1 MTNMKK
7 ILSVTAAAAM
17 LLGVSACGSN
27 NNNGGTAAKG
37 TQSIKLTV
45 WGPSEDQAKSDSW
58 LPTMEKQFA
67 KAHPEYKIT
76 WKNAVVSEGD
86 AGKTVKQDPSAAADV
101 YMFAN
106 DQLGTLLDAQAIG
119 EVSDDAKAQ
128 IKKQDDD
135 AVIKSVTGTDGK
147 IYGVPFTGNTYFMY
161 YNKSKFSSDDIK
173 SLDTMLQKG
182 KVSFNLGNSWYLPAF
197 YTGAGMTL
205 FGKDSATAKD
215 GVKMDS
221 AAATDVTK
229 YLVDLVKNPNFVVD
243 NDEGAGL
250 AAMQNGTVDA
260 IFSGTWSASDVK
272 KALGDN
278 YAAAQLPS
286 FTTSGGKTYQ
296 MKAFYGS
303 KAVAFNPNSKY
314 PQAAAEF
321 ATYLGSTEAQKAH
334 YTMRQ
339 IVPTDKSLASTYK
352 NDPAAVAQNDTIAN
366 TSVLQPTIA
375 AMGNFWD
382 PCKTFGT
389 AIVNGDVNAGNA
401 QAKAQAWLDGYKN
414 IASASSSSK

>member
-1 MTNMKK
+1 MTYMKK
-7 ILSVTAAAAM
+7 ILGVTAAVAM
-17 LLGVSACGSN
+17 LLGASACGSS
-27 NNNGGTAAKG
+27 NNGGTAAKS
-37 TQSIKLTV
+37 TQAIKLTV

-58 LPTMEKQFA
+58 LPTMEKQFE

-86 AGKTVKQDPSAAADV
+86 AGTTVKQDPSAAADV

-106 DQLGTLLDAQAIG
+106 DQLGTLLGAQAIG

-135 AVIKSVTGTDGK
+135 AIIKSVTGTDGK

-205 FGKDSATAKD
+205 FGKDASNAKD
-215 GVKMDS
+215 GIKMDS

-366 TSVLQPTIA
+366 TSTLQPTIA

-414 IASASSSSK
+414 IASTSSSK

>member
-17 LLGVSACGSN
+17 LLGVSACGS

-106 DQLGTLLDAQAIG
+106 DQLGTLIDAQAIG

-135 AVIKSVTGTDGK
+135 AIIKSVTGTDGK

-182 KVSFNLGNSWYLPAF
+182 KVSYNLGNSWYLPAF

-205 FGKDSATAKD
+205 FGKDAATAKD
-215 GVKMDS
+215 GIKMDS

-250 AAMQNGTVDA
+250 AALQNGTVDA

-272 KALGDN
+272 KALGNN

-286 FTTSGGKTYQ
+286 FTTSGGSTYQ

-303 KAVAFNPNSKY
+303 KAVGFNPNSKV

-321 ATYLGSTEAQKAH
+321 ATYLGSSEAQKAH

-352 NDPAAVAQNDTIAN
+352 NNPAAVAQNDTIAN
-366 TSVLQPTIA
+366 TSTLQPTIA
-375 AMGNFWD
+375 QMGNFWD
-382 PCKTFGT
+382 PCKNFGT
-389 AIVNGDVNAGNA
+389 AIVNGDVNSGNA
-401 QAKAQAWLDGYKN
+401 QAKAQAWLDSYKN
-414 IASASSSSK
+414 IAKDSSK

>member
-1 MTNMKK
+1 MTYMKK
-7 ILSVTAAAAM
+7 ILGVTAAVAM
-17 LLGVSACGSN
+17 LLGASACGSS
-27 NNNGGTAAKG
+27 NNGGTAAKS
-37 TQSIKLTV
+37 TQAIKLTV
-45 WGPSEDQAKSDSW
+45 WGPSEDQAKSSSW
-58 LPTMEKQFA
+58 LPTMEKQFE

-86 AGKTVKQDPSAAADV
+86 AGTTVKQDPSAAADV
-101 YMFAN
+101 YMFSN
-106 DQLGTLLDAQAIG
+106 DQLGTLIDAQAIG

-128 IKKQDDD
+128 IKKQDDA

-205 FGKDSATAKD
+205 FGKDASNAKD
-215 GVKMDS
+215 GIKMDS

-250 AAMQNGTVDA
+250 AALQNGTVDA

-286 FTTSGGKTYQ
+286 FTTSGGETYQ

-366 TSVLQPTIA
+366 TSTLQPTIA

-414 IASASSSSK
+414 IASTSSSK

>member
-1 MTNMKK
+1 MTYMKK
-7 ILSVTAAAAM
+7 ILGVTAAVAM
-17 LLGVSACGSN
+17 LLGASACGSS
-27 NNNGGTAAKG
+27 NNGGTAAKS
-37 TQSIKLTV
+37 TQAIKLTV

-58 LPTMEKQFA
+58 LPTMEKQFE

-86 AGKTVKQDPSAAADV
+86 AGTTVKQDPSAAADV

-135 AVIKSVTGTDGK
+135 AIIKSVTGTDGK

-205 FGKDSATAKD
+205 FGKDASNAKD
-215 GVKMDS
+215 GIKMDS

-286 FTTSGGKTYQ
+286 FTTSGGETYQ

-303 KAVAFNPNSKY
+303 KAIAYNPNSKA

-366 TSVLQPTIA
+366 TSTLQPTIA

-414 IASASSSSK
+414 IASTSSSK

>member
-1 MTNMKK
+1 MTYMKK
-7 ILSVTAAAAM
+7 ILGVTAAVAM
-17 LLGVSACGSN
+17 LLGASACGSS
-27 NNNGGTAAKG
+27 NNGGTAAKS
-37 TQSIKLTV
+37 TQAIKLTV
-45 WGPSEDQAKSDSW
+45 WGPSEDQAKSSSW
-58 LPTMEKQFA
+58 LPTMEKQFE

-86 AGKTVKQDPSAAADV
+86 AGTTVKQDPSAAADV
-101 YMFAN
+101 YMFSN
-106 DQLGTLLDAQAIG
+106 DQLGTLIDAQAIG

-128 IKKQDDD
+128 IKKQDDA

-205 FGKDSATAKD
+205 FGKDSATAKA

-366 TSVLQPTIA
+366 TSTLQPTIA

>member
-106 DQLGTLLDAQAIG
+106 DQLGTLIDAQAIG

-135 AVIKSVTGTDGK
+135 AIIKSVTGTDGK

-182 KVSFNLGNSWYLPAF
+182 KVSYNLGNSWYLPAF

-205 FGKDSATAKD
+205 FGKDAATAKD
-215 GVKMDS
+215 GIKMDS

-250 AAMQNGTVDA
+250 AALQNGTVDA

-272 KALGDN
+272 KALGNN

-286 FTTSGGKTYQ
+286 FTTSGGSTYQ

-303 KAVAFNPNSKY
+303 KAVGYNPNSKV

-321 ATYLGSTEAQKAH
+321 ATYLGSSEAQKAH

-366 TSVLQPTIA
+366 TSTLQPTIA

-382 PCKTFGT
+382 PCKNFGT
-389 AIVNGDVNAGNA
+389 AIVNGDVNSGNA
-401 QAKAQAWLDGYKN
+401 QAKAQAWLDSYKN
-414 IASASSSSK
+414 IAKDSSK

>member
-106 DQLGTLLDAQAIG
+106 DQLGTLIDAQAIG

-135 AVIKSVTGTDGK
+135 AIIKSVTGTDGK

-182 KVSFNLGNSWYLPAF
+182 KVSYNLGNSWYLPAF

-205 FGKDSATAKD
+205 FGKDAATAKD
-215 GVKMDS
+215 GIKMDS

-250 AAMQNGTVDA
+250 AALQNGTVDA

-286 FTTSGGKTYQ
+286 FTTSGGSTYQ

-303 KAVAFNPNSKY
+303 KAVGYNPNSKV

-321 ATYLGSTEAQKAH
+321 ATYLAPPRLRRPTTRCVRSSRPTSPWLRPTRTIRPLSLRTTPSRTPPPCSRRSPRWATSGIRARTSAPLSST
-334 YTMRQ
+334 
-339 IVPTDKSLASTYK
+339 
-352 NDPAAVAQNDTIAN
+352 
-366 TSVLQPTIA
+366 
-375 AMGNFWD
+375 AM
-382 PCKTFGT
+382 
-389 AIVNGDVNAGNA
+389 
-401 QAKAQAWLDGYKN
+401 
-414 IASASSSSK
+414 

>member
-1 MTNMKK
+1 MTYMKK
-7 ILSVTAAAAM
+7 ILGVTAAVAM
-17 LLGVSACGSN
+17 LLGASACGSS
-27 NNNGGTAAKG
+27 NNGGTAAKS
-37 TQSIKLTV
+37 TQAIKLTV
-45 WGPSEDQAKSDSW
+45 WGPSEDQAKSSSW
-58 LPTMEKQFA
+58 LPTMEKQFE

-86 AGKTVKQDPSAAADV
+86 AGTTVKQDPSAAADV
-101 YMFAN
+101 YMFSN
-106 DQLGTLLDAQAIG
+106 DQLGTLIDAQAIG

-128 IKKQDDD
+128 IKKQDDA

-205 FGKDSATAKD
+205 FGKDSATAKA

>member
-106 DQLGTLLDAQAIG
+106 DQLGTLIDAQAIG

-135 AVIKSVTGTDGK
+135 AIIKSVTGTDGK

-182 KVSFNLGNSWYLPAF
+182 KVSYNLGNSWYLPAF

-205 FGKDSATAKD
+205 FGKDAATAKD
-215 GVKMDS
+215 GIKMDS

-250 AAMQNGTVDA
+250 AALQNGTVDA

-272 KALGDN
+272 KALGNN

-286 FTTSGGKTYQ
+286 FTTSGGSTYQ

-303 KAVAFNPNSKY
+303 KAVGFNPNSKV

-321 ATYLGSTEAQKAH
+321 ATYLGSSEAQKAH

-366 TSVLQPTIA
+366 TSTLQPTIA
-375 AMGNFWD
+375 QMGNFWD
-382 PCKTFGT
+382 PCKNFGT
-389 AIVNGDVNAGNA
+389 AIVNGDVNSGNA
-401 QAKAQAWLDGYKN
+401 QAKAQAWLDSYKN
-414 IASASSSSK
+414 IAKDSSK

>member
-1 MTNMKK
+1 MTYMKK
-7 ILSVTAAAAM
+7 ILGVTAAVAM
-17 LLGVSACGSN
+17 LLGASACGSS
-27 NNNGGTAAKG
+27 NNGGTAAKS
-37 TQSIKLTV
+37 TQAIKLTV
-45 WGPSEDQAKSDSW
+45 WGPSEDQAKSSSW
-58 LPTMEKQFA
+58 LPTMEKQFE

-86 AGKTVKQDPSAAADV
+86 AGTTVKQDPSAAADV

-106 DQLGTLLDAQAIG
+106 DQLGTLLGAQAIG

-135 AVIKSVTGTDGK
+135 AIIKSVTGTDGK

-205 FGKDSATAKD
+205 FCKGASNAKD
-215 GVKMDS
+215 GIKMDS

-286 FTTSGGKTYQ
+286 FTTSGGETYQ

-366 TSVLQPTIA
+366 TSTLQPTIA

-414 IASASSSSK
+414 IASTSSSK

>member
-106 DQLGTLLDAQAIG
+106 DQLGTLIDAQAIG

-135 AVIKSVTGTDGK
+135 AIIKSVTGTDGK

-182 KVSFNLGNSWYLPAF
+182 KVSYNLGNSWYLPAF

-205 FGKDSATAKD
+205 FGKDAATAKD
-215 GVKMDS
+215 GIKMDS

-250 AAMQNGTVDA
+250 AALQNGTVDA

-272 KALGDN
+272 KALGNN

-286 FTTSGGKTYQ
+286 FTTSGGSTYQ

-303 KAVAFNPNSKY
+303 KAVGYNPNSKV

-321 ATYLGSTEAQKAH
+321 ATYLGSSEAQKAH

-366 TSVLQPTIA
+366 TSTLQPTIA
-375 AMGNFWD
+375 QMGNFWD
-382 PCKTFGT
+382 PCKNFGT
-389 AIVNGDVNAGNA
+389 AIVNGDVNSGNA
-401 QAKAQAWLDGYKN
+401 QAKAQAWLDSYKN
-414 IASASSSSK
+414 IAKDSSK

>member
-1 MTNMKK
+1 MTYMKK
-7 ILSVTAAAAM
+7 ILGVTAAVAM
-17 LLGVSACGSN
+17 LLGASACGSS
-27 NNNGGTAAKG
+27 NNGGTAAKS
-37 TQSIKLTV
+37 TQAIKLTV
-45 WGPSEDQAKSDSW
+45 WGPSEDQAKSSSW
-58 LPTMEKQFA
+58 LPTMEKQFE

-76 WKNAVVSEGD
+76 WKNAVVS
-86 AGKTVKQDPSAAADV
+86 VKQDPSAAADV
-101 YMFAN
+101 YMFSN
-106 DQLGTLLDAQAIG
+106 DQLGTLIGAQAIG

-128 IKKQDDD
+128 IKKQDDA

-366 TSVLQPTIA
+366 TSTLQPTIA

>member
-1 MTNMKK
+1 MTYMKK
-7 ILSVTAAAAM
+7 ILGVTAAVAM
-17 LLGVSACGSN
+17 LLGASACGS
-27 NNNGGTAAKG
+27 NNNGGTAAKS
-37 TQSIKLTV
+37 TQAIKLTV
-45 WGPSEDQAKSDSW
+45 WGPSEDQAKSSSW
-58 LPTMEKQFA
+58 LPTMEKQFE

-86 AGKTVKQDPSAAADV
+86 AGTTVKQDPSAAADV
-101 YMFAN
+101 YMFSN
-106 DQLGTLLDAQAIG
+106 DQLGTLIDAQAIG

-128 IKKQDDD
+128 IKKQDDA

-286 FTTSGGKTYQ
+286 FTTSGGETYQ

-366 TSVLQPTIA
+366 TSTLQPTIA

-414 IASASSSSK
+414 IASTSSSK

>member
-1 MTNMKK
+1 MTYMKK
-7 ILSVTAAAAM
+7 ILGVTAAVAM
-17 LLGVSACGSN
+17 LLGASACGSS
-27 NNNGGTAAKG
+27 NNGGTAAKS
-37 TQSIKLTV
+37 TQAIKLTV

-58 LPTMEKQFA
+58 LPTMEKQFE

-86 AGKTVKQDPSAAADV
+86 AGTTVKQDPSAAADV

-106 DQLGTLLDAQAIG
+106 DQLSTLLDAQAIG

-135 AVIKSVTGTDGK
+135 AIIKSVTGTDGK

-182 KVSFNLGNSWYLPAF
+182 KVSYNLGNSWYLPAF

-205 FGKDSATAKD
+205 FGKDAATAKD
-215 GVKMDS
+215 GIKMDS

-250 AAMQNGTVDA
+250 AALQNGTVDA

-272 KALGDN
+272 KALGNN

-286 FTTSGGKTYQ
+286 FTTSGGSTYQ

-303 KAVAFNPNSKY
+303 KAVGFNPNSKV

-321 ATYLGSTEAQKAH
+321 ATYLGSSEAQKAH

-366 TSVLQPTIA
+366 TSTLQPTIA
-375 AMGNFWD
+375 QMGNFWD
-382 PCKTFGT
+382 PCKNFGT
-389 AIVNGDVNAGNA
+389 AIVNGDVNSGNA
-401 QAKAQAWLDGYKN
+401 QAKAQAWLDSYKN
-414 IASASSSSK
+414 IAKDSSK

>member
-106 DQLGTLLDAQAIG
+106 DQLGTLIDAQAIG

-135 AVIKSVTGTDGK
+135 AIIKSVTGTDGK

-182 KVSFNLGNSWYLPAF
+182 KVSYNLGNSWYLPAF

-205 FGKDSATAKD
+205 FGKDAATAKD
-215 GVKMDS
+215 GIKMDS

-250 AAMQNGTVDA
+250 AALQNGTVDA

-272 KALGDN
+272 KALGNN

-286 FTTSGGKTYQ
+286 FTTSGGETYQ

-303 KAVAFNPNSKY
+303 KAIAYNPNSKA
-314 PQAAAEF
+314 PQAAGKIH
-321 ATYLGSTEAQKAH
+321 TYLGSSEAQKAH

-366 TSVLQPTIA
+366 TSTLQPTIA
-375 AMGNFWD
+375 QMGNFWD
-382 PCKTFGT
+382 PCKNFGT
-389 AIVNGDVNAGNA
+389 AIVNGDVNSGNA
-401 QAKAQAWLDGYKN
+401 QAKAQAWLDSYKN
-414 IASASSSSK
+414 IAKDSSK

>member
-1 MTNMKK
+1 MTYMKK
-7 ILSVTAAAAM
+7 ILGVTAAVAM
-17 LLGVSACGSN
+17 LLGASACGSS
-27 NNNGGTAAKG
+27 NNGGTAAKS
-37 TQSIKLTV
+37 TQAIKLTV

-58 LPTMEKQFA
+58 LPTMEKQFE

-86 AGKTVKQDPSAAADV
+86 AGTTVKQDPSAAADV

-106 DQLGTLLDAQAIG
+106 DQLGTLIDAQAIG

-135 AVIKSVTGTDGK
+135 AIIKSVTGTDGK

-205 FGKDSATAKD
+205 FGKDAATAKD
-215 GVKMDS
+215 GIKMDS

-250 AAMQNGTVDA
+250 AALQNGTVDA

-286 FTTSGGKTYQ
+286 FTTSGGETYQ

-303 KAVAFNPNSKY
+303 KAIAYNPNSKA

-366 TSVLQPTIA
+366 TSTLQPTIA

-414 IASASSSSK
+414 IASTSSSK

>member
-1 MTNMKK
+1 MTYMKK
-7 ILSVTAAAAM
+7 ILGVTAAVAM
-17 LLGVSACGSN
+17 LLGASACGSS
-27 NNNGGTAAKG
+27 NNGGTAAKS
-37 TQSIKLTV
+37 TQAIKLTV
-45 WGPSEDQAKSDSW
+45 WGPSEDQAKSSSW
-58 LPTMEKQFA
+58 LPTMEKQFE

-86 AGKTVKQDPSAAADV
+86 AGTTVKQDPSAAADV
-101 YMFAN
+101 YMFSN
-106 DQLGTLLDAQAIG
+106 DQLGTLIDAQAIG

-128 IKKQDDD
+128 IKKQDDA

-366 TSVLQPTIA
+366 TSTLQPTIA

-401 QAKAQAWLDGYKN
+401 QAKAQAWLNGYKN